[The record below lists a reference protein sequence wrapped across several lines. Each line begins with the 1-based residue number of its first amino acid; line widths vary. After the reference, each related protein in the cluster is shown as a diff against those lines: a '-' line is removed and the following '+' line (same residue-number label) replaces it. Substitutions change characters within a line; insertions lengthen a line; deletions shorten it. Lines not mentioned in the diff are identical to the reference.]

1 MKRHIALVATVV
13 VAAATLSL
21 TACSGSASADCFKV
35 AAGSASNAVQT
46 GGDFGGKTTVTVE
59 SAVTATGLERS
70 VVTKGDGELPKTGE
84 KIDVMLS
91 IFSATTGDTI
101 DALSTTLSA
110 NDSTMPEPLR
120 AAVDCMPVGTR
131 TVTVFPGTDLYST
144 SELEKV
150 GLSATD
156 SIILVADVVSVQK
169 DPEVGDWTTGAP
181 TVTFD
186 SAGIPTI
193 DLSTATQPDGLAV
206 KVLKEG
212 SGATVTSTDTVKVQ
226 YYGVSWADGIS
237 FDSNYG
243 EDPTELQLS
252 GVITGFRLGL
262 VGQKVGSQLLVSIP
276 AKYAYGEGTASS
288 SNKLAGYDLLFLID
302 IVSVTAAK

>member
-1 MKRHIALVATVV
+1 MKLRVLALAATTTLIATVG
-13 VAAATLSL
+13 L
-21 TACSGSASADCFKV
+21 TACSGSASADCFQV
-35 AAGSASNAVQT
+35 SAGSASNAVKT
-46 GGDFGGKTTVTVE
+46 GGDFGGKTTVTVD
-59 SAVTATGLERS
+59 SAVTATGVERS
-70 VVTKGDGELPKTGE
+70 VVTEGDGELPKTGE

-91 IFSATTGDTI
+91 IFSASTGDTI
-101 DALSTTLSA
+101 DALQTTLSA

-131 TVTVFPGTDLYST
+131 TVTVFPGTDLYSS

-169 DPEVGDWTTGAP
+169 DPEVSNWTTGVPA
-181 TVTFD
+181 VTFD
-186 SAGIPTI
+186 SAGTPTI
-193 DLSTATQPDGLAV
+193 DLSAATKPDGIAV

-226 YYGVSWADGIS
+226 YHGVSWADGTS

-302 IVSVTAAK
+302 IVGVTAAK